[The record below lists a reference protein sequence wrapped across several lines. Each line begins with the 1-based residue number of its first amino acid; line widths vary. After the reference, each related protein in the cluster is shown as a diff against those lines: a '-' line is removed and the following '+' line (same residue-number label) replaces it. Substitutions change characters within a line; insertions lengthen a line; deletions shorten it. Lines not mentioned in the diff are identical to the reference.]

1 MFGFLGPNGA
11 GKTTTIRVLVGL
23 LNPTSGKTRILGSEV
38 GNGCFEVKNKIGYIP
53 GNLSL
58 YEDLTG
64 MEFLNYLGSLRDPA
78 NAG

>member
-1 MFGFLGPNGA
+1 M
-11 GKTTTIRVLVGL
+11 
-23 LNPTSGKTRILGSEV
+23 